1 MQRVRPWVSGLLL
14 LGRSLMQP
22 SHRELWLIVPAYEHV
37 FAVRSALAVRPFT
50 VGQVGSCSRPQ
61 QDAVCPSLCPN
72 SGRCGMQ
79 SDAPPAAFDRA
90 WVDAFVERLS
100 DFDARM
106 NQDVVDSGVLA
117 GVPRGAL
124 ARAGAS
130 QTASPGPGELP
141 DSCMCVCLCAQT
153 HNALLGKRLGRSCL
167 SGHWHCAQMMSV
179 QLACR
184 QMLK

>member
-22 SHRELWLIVPAYEHV
+22 YHRELWLIVPDNERV
-37 FAVRSALAVRPFT
+37 FAVRLALAVRPST
-50 VGQVGSCSRPQ
+50 VGQMGSCSRPR
-61 QDAVCPSLCPN
+61 QDAVCPLLCPN

-79 SDAPPAAFDRA
+79 SDAPPAAFNRD

-130 QTASPGPGELP
+130 QTANPVSGELP
-141 DSCMCVCLCAQT
+141 DTCVCVLVCP
-153 HNALLGKRLGRSCL
+153 NS
-167 SGHWHCAQMMSV
+167 
-179 QLACR
+179 
-184 QMLK
+184 